1 MFLFEYTRNQRV
13 VQKLFPDWKQE
24 KVKALAKDRETLQE
38 IEAISHL
45 LSWTDDGVQVSTKD
59 EKDLLRIEYAVCVLE
74 AAAGERSVLTDH
86 DRPILADLIHRI
98 S

>member
-1 MFLFEYTRNQRV
+1 MFLFEYTRNQIV
-13 VQKLFPDWKQE
+13 VQKLFPDWNEE

-45 LSWTDDGVQVSTKD
+45 LSWTNDGVRVLTKD
-59 EKDLLRIEYAVCVLE
+59 EEDLLRIEYAVCVLE
-74 AAAGERSVLTDH
+74 GVAGERSVLTD
-86 DRPILADLIHRI
+86 DDKPTLADLTQRI